1 MAGFLDLTGLSRFK
15 SKLLEAI
22 ANVYVTKTAHS
33 KALNLKVNKADLES
47 EIKRVLGTLD
57 TGIPVGAIMAF
68 HDVPAGWLQCNGAA
82 VSRTTY
88 AALFAKIGT
97 KYGSG
102 NGSTTFNLPNLHHK
116 FIEGTTTSSE
126 VGKSVAAGLPNITG
140 STGSVVGYSG
150 QSASGAFSRSDA
162 GDATLQPGRLVTT
175 ASISFKASDS
185 SSKYGGASSVQPP
198 SLRLLACIKS

>member
-1 MAGFLDLTGLSRFK
+1 MHKSDRTAAGCTVEDEPY
-15 SKLLEAI
+15 KLLERDAEKSI
-22 ANVYVTKTAHS
+22 LAGPLSSPSEQLPFPASLKAPVPLTHDAVT
-33 KALNLKVNKADLES
+33 V
-47 EIKRVLGTLD
+47 
-57 TGIPVGAIMAF
+57 PVMFG
-68 HDVPAGWLQCNGAA
+68 
-82 VSRTTY
+82 
-88 AALFAKIGT
+88 
-97 KYGSG
+97 
-102 NGSTTFNLPNLHHK
+102 
-116 FIEGTTTSSE
+116 
-126 VGKSVAAGLPNITG
+126 PNITG

>member
-1 MAGFLDLTGLSRFK
+1 MTDEPTFVLPFHGVEDFPPESAPLAVKSEQATSNGL
-15 SKLLEAI
+15 I
-22 ANVYVTKTAHS
+22 
-33 KALNLKVNKADLES
+33 D
-47 EIKRVLGTLD
+47 
-57 TGIPVGAIMAF
+57 PVMFG
-68 HDVPAGWLQCNGAA
+68 
-82 VSRTTY
+82 R
-88 AALFAKIGT
+88 
-97 KYGSG
+97 
-102 NGSTTFNLPNLHHK
+102 
-116 FIEGTTTSSE
+116 
-126 VGKSVAAGLPNITG
+126 PNITG

>member
-1 MAGFLDLTGLSRFK
+1 MQANNRTDAGCTVDAVPYKVLDLEA
-15 SKLLEAI
+15 SKLNFAGPDVKATPVMAVPLVLENA
-22 ANVYVTKTAHS
+22 
-33 KALNLKVNKADLES
+33 
-47 EIKRVLGTLD
+47 
-57 TGIPVGAIMAF
+57 PVGV
-68 HDVPAGWLQCNGAA
+68 VPFVFPTGWNVPVMFG
-82 VSRTTY
+82 
-88 AALFAKIGT
+88 
-97 KYGSG
+97 
-102 NGSTTFNLPNLHHK
+102 
-116 FIEGTTTSSE
+116 
-126 VGKSVAAGLPNITG
+126 PNITG